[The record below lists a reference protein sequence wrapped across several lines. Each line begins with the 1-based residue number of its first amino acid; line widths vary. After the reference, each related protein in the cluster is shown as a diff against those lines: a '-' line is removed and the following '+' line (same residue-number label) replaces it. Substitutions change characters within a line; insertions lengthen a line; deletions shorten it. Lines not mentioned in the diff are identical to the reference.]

1 MTSIVED
8 INDRHMR
15 PWADACQ
22 RDGIANT
29 PLNPFLDQVCTTKKL
44 HTFSV
49 CQNYLIFFIF
59 QKIQKYKIQKIQN
72 TKNTLLILTKIKLFG
87 IK

>member
-8 INDRHMR
+8 INDRHMK

-29 PLNPFLDQVCTTKKL
+29 PLNPFIDQV
-44 HTFSV
+44 
-49 CQNYLIFFIF
+49 NPLIDWLIDWLIKCKFIDWSID
-59 QKIQKYKIQKIQN
+59 Q
-72 TKNTLLILTKIKLFG
+72 LIDWLIYIYIDLF
-87 IK
+87 

>member
-8 INDRHMR
+8 INDRHMK

-29 PLNPFLDQVCTTKKL
+29 PLNPFIDQV
-44 HTFSV
+44 
-49 CQNYLIFFIF
+49 NPLIDWLIDWLTEYKFIE
-59 QKIQKYKIQKIQN
+59 
-72 TKNTLLILTKIKLFG
+72 
-87 IK
+87 